1 MNMKTSAARYLA
13 AAFAALGVALLAACS
28 SAPGADAAPRQLHQ
42 GERLYKVACSGCHGA
57 DARGKGPVAPLL
69 GAPVPDLT
77 LIAARRGGTF
87 PVDEIY
93 RIIDGQADLTAHG
106 PRHMPVWGY
115 EFFGDDASDEA
126 AHRAATEKV
135 ESVIRF
141 LQSVQRTAAP

>member
-28 SAPGADAAPRQLHQ
+28 SAPGA
-42 GERLYKVACSGCHGA
+42 
-57 DARGKGPVAPLL
+57 
-69 GAPVPDLT
+69 